1 MKIISIIGARPQ
13 FIKASVVSEELRKDF
28 SEVIIHTGQHY
39 DYEMSKIFF
48 DELDIPEPDYHL
60 GVGSGTHGYQ
70 TGEMLKKIEKILTSE
85 KPDLVL
91 TYGDTNSTLAGAL
104 AASKLHVK
112 TGHIEA
118 GLRSFD
124 KSMPEEINRI
134 LTDHCSDLLFC
145 PTKTAVINL
154 KKEGITSGVYL
165 TGDVM
170 ADCLLKHIKVA
181 EEKTT
186 ILEDLGIDRK
196 RYLVV
201 TIHRA
206 GNTDSREKLQEI
218 LEALFEISET
228 IIFPIHPRTRKR
240 LIEFGLYDEL
250 IKHKNIKVIQPVG
263 YLEFLRLMKNA
274 RTIIT
279 DSGGIQKEA
288 YILKVPCIT
297 LRENTE
303 WIETVQ
309 DGWNVLVGAD
319 KERIADA
326 CNVDV
331 SNMNYKNHFGRGEA
345 SRKIVGVLKSLS
357 QQSLFFKYGD

>member
-13 FIKASVVSEELRKDF
+13 FIKASVVSEELRKNF
-28 SEVIIHTGQHY
+28 TELIIHTGQHY
-39 DYEMSKIFF
+39 DYEMSKLFF
-48 DELDIPEPDYHL
+48 EQLDIPEPDYHL
-60 GVGSGTHGYQ
+60 DVGSGTHGYQ
-70 TGEMLKKIEKILTSE
+70 TGEMLKRIEEIFIAE

-104 AASKLHVK
+104 AASKMHVK

-134 LTDHCSDLLFC
+134 ITDHCSDLLFC
-145 PTKTAVINL
+145 PTKTAVNNL
-154 KKEGITSGVYL
+154 KREGITSGVYL

-170 ADCLLKHIKVA
+170 VDCLFKYSEVA

-196 RYLVV
+196 KYLVV
-201 TIHRA
+201 TVHRA
-206 GNTDSREKLQEI
+206 SNTDNRAN
-218 LEALFEISET
+218 LEQIVDALSEISEP
-228 IIFPIHPRTRKR
+228 IIFPIHPRTRKSLR
-240 LIEFGLYDEL
+240 VFGLYDKL
-250 IKHKNIKVIQPVG
+250 INHRNIKVIQPVG

-274 RTIIT
+274 RKIIT

-303 WIETVQ
+303 WVETVQ
-309 DGWNVLVGAD
+309 DGWNVLVGAK
-319 KERIADA
+319 KETIV
-326 CNVDV
+326 NVCSV
-331 SNMNYKNHFGRGEA
+331 EESNKSNNNHFGRGNA
-345 SRKIVGVLKSLS
+345 SGKIVQYLNN
-357 QQSLFFKYGD
+357 

>member
-13 FIKASVVSEELRKDF
+13 FIKASVVSEELRKNF
-28 SEVIIHTGQHY
+28 TELIIHTGQHY
-39 DYEMSKIFF
+39 DYEMSKLFF
-48 DELDIPEPDYHL
+48 EQLDIPEPDYHL
-60 GVGSGTHGYQ
+60 DVGSGTHGYQ
-70 TGEMLKKIEKILTSE
+70 TGEMLKRIEEIFIAE

-104 AASKLHVK
+104 AASKMHVK

-134 LTDHCSDLLFC
+134 ITDHCSDLLFC
-145 PTKTAVINL
+145 PTKTAVNNL
-154 KKEGITSGVYL
+154 KREGITSGVYL

-170 ADCLLKHIKVA
+170 VDCLFKYSEVA

-196 RYLVV
+196 KYLVV
-201 TIHRA
+201 TVHRA
-206 GNTDSREKLQEI
+206 SNTDNRAN
-218 LEALFEISET
+218 LEQIVDALSEISEP
-228 IIFPIHPRTRKR
+228 IIFPIHPRTRKSLR
-240 LIEFGLYDEL
+240 VFGLYDKL
-250 IKHKNIKVIQPVG
+250 INHRNIKVIQPVG

-274 RTIIT
+274 RKIIT

-303 WIETVQ
+303 WVETVQ

-319 KERIADA
+319 KERIV
-326 CNVDV
+326 NVCSV
-331 SNMNYKNHFGRGEA
+331 EESNKSNNNHFGRGNA
-345 SRKIVGVLKSLS
+345 SGKIVQYLNN
-357 QQSLFFKYGD
+357 